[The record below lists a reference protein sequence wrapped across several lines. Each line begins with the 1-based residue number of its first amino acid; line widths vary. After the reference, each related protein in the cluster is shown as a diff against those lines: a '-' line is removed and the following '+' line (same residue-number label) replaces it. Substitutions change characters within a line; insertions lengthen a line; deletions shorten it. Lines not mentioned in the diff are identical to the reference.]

1 MKNNTKYLTI
11 LKLQREVENSACFE
25 KTKMTTMWMHGKLLS
40 CTTREGKK
48 ENRDGLGR
56 IHTCGPFPS
65 MLIKVQVILLSRS
78 ILLFLQLIYFKKF
91 QLYSFLLHS
100 FFFFSYTLQISKL

>member
-65 MLIKVQVILLSRS
+65 MLIKVIF
-78 ILLFLQLIYFKKF
+78 FLQFILPTI
-91 QLYSFLLHS
+91 L
-100 FFFFSYTLQISKL
+100 FFGSSAYPI